1 MADNEK
7 GEREGLLTTIRARRK
22 WYLGLYFLQIV
33 GWLALVVF
41 NEVSDTGSS
50 DTVFQRIQDSAV
62 TMSFIGQGTLVTTVF
77 LIDVIFDGG
86 CKLWEIGGEILG
98 LIFSPKQ
105 KRNVFERRARK
116 DTVKSLGVEFEGHPN
131 LDNKT
136 KETIA
141 QVLADFDKDSKR

>member
-50 DTVFQRIQDSAV
+50 DTVLQRIQDSAV

-86 CKLWEIGGEILG
+86 CKLVERGWTLMG
-98 LIFSPKQ
+98 LIF
-105 KRNVFERRARK
+105 E
-116 DTVKSLGVEFEGHPN
+116 
-131 LDNKT
+131 KT
-136 KETIA
+136 KNKFVIEGEENADARWNAWITSNPRIKELIA
-141 QVLADFDKDSKR
+141 EGEVPSPPKLTGKKNQR